1 MSATDTVPPPGEAR
15 IRQISDAIWQV
26 EQTLAP
32 GIPLHVHLVKGETA
46 VLIDTGLATT
56 YPHIERLLAAAGVP
70 AAAVRLVLLTHPH
83 HDHIGSNRRVRQATG
98 ALFAAPRGAEAW
110 IADHE
115 RQLREFALHH
125 PDLIPDT
132 PELRR
137 ETIATMDGPLRV
149 DLQIGE
155 GFRADLGAGVTLEA
169 IALPGHLPWEL
180 GYFEGGS
187 GTLIL
192 GDAVTGYDWPLFHGH
207 VLPGAYRQ
215 TLRRLRALTR
225 DLPVRRV
232 LPAHFPEL
240 DGAGFLALLD
250 RVEAY
255 LDAVDA
261 AVVAAV
267 RRSGEVGLATVW
279 QGVCAAM
286 GKEPEFRA
294 LGMVEAHLRELQERG
309 AIART
314 GPERYAWVAG

>member
-1 MSATDTVPPPGEAR
+1 MSATETAPPPGECR
-15 IRQISDAIWQV
+15 IRRITDAIWQM

-32 GIPLHVHLVKGETA
+32 GIPLHVHLVKGQTA
-46 VLIDTGLATT
+46 ALIDTGLTDSF
-56 YPHIERLLAAAGVP
+56 PHIQRLLATAGVP
-70 AAAVRLVLLTHPH
+70 GPEVRLVLLTHPH
-83 HDHIGSNRRVRQATG
+83 HDHIGASNQVRRATG
-98 ALFAAPRGAEAW
+98 ALFAAPRGAEPW

-125 PDLIPDT
+125 PHLVPDT
-132 PELRR
+132 PQLRQ

-180 GYFEGGS
+180 GYFEAGS
-187 GTLIL
+187 GTLVL

-207 VLPGAYRQ
+207 VLPAAYRA
-215 TLRRLRALTR
+215 TLRRLRALTH
-225 DLPVRRV
+225 DLPIRRA
-232 LPAHFPEL
+232 LPAHFPAL
-240 DGAGFLALLD
+240 DGAAFLALLD

-261 AVVAAV
+261 AV
-267 RRSGEVGLATVW
+267 SGEVRRAGEADLATVW
-279 QGVCAAM
+279 RGVCAAM
-286 GKEPEFRA
+286 NKEPEFRA
-294 LGMVEAHLRELQERG
+294 LGMVAAHLHDLQERG